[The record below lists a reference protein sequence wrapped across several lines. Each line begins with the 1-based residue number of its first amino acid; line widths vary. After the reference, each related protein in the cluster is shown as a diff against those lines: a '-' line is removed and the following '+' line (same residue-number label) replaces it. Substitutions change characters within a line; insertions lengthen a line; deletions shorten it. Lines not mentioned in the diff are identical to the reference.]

1 MSKFVS
7 VYANGKKGDPVVTV
21 TEAFADSIGAK
32 VLEKEPAV
40 DSLNRPLPPRE
51 EGAYE
56 NPPEPTFAPAIQLP
70 EDFKEKS
77 EEPQTPDTTQV
88 PATTTPTGGPAVS
101 PEEAS
106 K

>member
-7 VYANGKKGDPVVTV
+7 VYANGKKGDQVVTV
-21 TEAFADSIGAK
+21 TEAFATSIGAK
-32 VLEKEPAV
+32 VLENEPAV
-40 DSLNRPLPPRE
+40 DSLDRPLPPRD
-51 EGAYE
+51 EGAYK

-70 EDFKEKS
+70 EDFEVKTEG
-77 EEPQTPDTTQV
+77 PQTPDTTSV
-88 PATTTPTGGPAVS
+88 PATTPTGGPAVS